1 MVVVDRSSTRSVL
14 RGVLLASTAV
24 LVAARPYVFPSV
36 NLDPSWGT
44 GLLLGRV
51 NDLKWGSELDFTY
64 GPWGW
69 LTVPIVIDRTLM
81 VMSAL
86 FTIAASIFAVLVIW
100 KLLRRSISEF
110 ASVVMLM
117 FVVLPFLSQVSIT
130 EVFLV
135 GIFGSFVLLFDRS
148 VRGITESWPTV
159 VAVALPVALAMQVKA
174 SIGIFAVVGYVV
186 ISGIWWRS
194 PKRLALC
201 FSSLTGWFLLLWVLS
216 EGSFTGMG
224 EWTRLSVSVVG
235 GFASAMSMSLGQ
247 PMALLL
253 FCVFCTGTVVL
264 LIRMIRNE
272 QWPLSHNLIASLLVV
287 LTLYSALKIGY
298 VREEQFRILDGYALC
313 LPLWIWLLSP
323 VKNRVRHL
331 AFLALPVIVG
341 LFILMGQRPAV
352 RSVSGIYDWPARLG
366 VWVDNSRLLASTTHF
381 ENGADQARQKAQAI
395 YGLSDQMLANL
406 RDASVQ
412 VDPFETTLVWAYG
425 LRWAPVPIFQTY
437 QAYTTQLDETNTEAL
452 ARRSERDAVLIETNQ
467 VKNINDRLSL
477 WTPPR
482 YQLALTCSWKLR
494 YSEGRWEQ
502 WTKTEDRC
510 GDPEIISRSSV
521 GAHQQIEIPQGAP
534 NEIVVTK
541 FERSSSWARA
551 IERGFQFV
559 YKPTDPFDVQLDGV
573 VYQQPRSFD
582 GSPLLVS
589 CPPGSELTN
598 RYAAVCP
605 TPKTIAFSES
615 GTVTFERRSIS
626 PT

>member
-1 MVVVDRSSTRSVL
+1 MVEVDRNATRSVL

-24 LVAARPYVFPSV
+24 LIAARPYVFPSV

-44 GLLLGRV
+44 GLLLGRM

-69 LTVPIVIDRTLM
+69 LTVHIVIDRTLM

-86 FTIAASIFAVLVIW
+86 FAIAASIFAVLMIW
-100 KLLRRSISEF
+100 KLLRRSISEL
-110 ASVVMLM
+110 ASVLMLV

-159 VAVALPVALAMQVKA
+159 VALAFPVALAMQVKA
-174 SIGIFAVVGYVV
+174 SIGIFAVVGFVA

-194 PKRLALC
+194 SKRIALC
-201 FSSLTGWFLLLWVLS
+201 FGSLAGWFLLLWVLS
-216 EGSFTGMG
+216 EGSFTGVS

-247 PMALLL
+247 PIALLL
-253 FCVFCTGTVVL
+253 FCVFCAGTVVL

-272 QWPLSHNLIASLLVV
+272 QWSIAHKLIASLLVV
-287 LTLYSALKIGY
+287 LTLYSALKTGY

-331 AFLALPVIVG
+331 VFLALPVIVG

-352 RSVSGIYDWPARLG
+352 RSVSGVYDWPARLG
-366 VWVDNSRLLASTTHF
+366 VWVDNSRLVASTTHF
-381 ENGADQARQKAQAI
+381 ENGADQARQRAQAI

-437 QAYTTQLDETNTEAL
+437 QAYTPELDEANTSAL
-452 ARRSERDAVLIETNQ
+452 NRRTENEVVLIEANQ
-467 VKNINDRLSL
+467 VRNINDRLSL

-482 YQLALTCSWKLR
+482 YQLALTCSWQLVQ
-494 YSEGRWEQ
+494 STGRWEL
-502 WTKTEDRC
+502 WRKDAELC
-510 GDPEIISRSSV
+510 GAPENIATVSV
-521 GAHQQIEIPQGAP
+521 AAGQEIEIPRVAA
-534 NEIVVTK
+534 NEIVLAT
-541 FERSSSWARA
+541 FRSKSSISESIIRA
-551 IERGFQFV
+551 IQFV
-559 YKPTDPFDVQLDGV
+559 YKPLNQFEIHLDGV
-573 VYQQPRSFD
+573 QYQEPRAFD
-582 GSPLLVS
+582 GSPLIVS
-589 CPPGSELTN
+589 CPPASNTTT
-598 RYAAVCP
+598 RYSAVCP
-605 TPKTIAFSES
+605 SPKTMMFSES
-615 GTVTFERRSIS
+615 GSVRFERLTIGSR
-626 PT
+626 